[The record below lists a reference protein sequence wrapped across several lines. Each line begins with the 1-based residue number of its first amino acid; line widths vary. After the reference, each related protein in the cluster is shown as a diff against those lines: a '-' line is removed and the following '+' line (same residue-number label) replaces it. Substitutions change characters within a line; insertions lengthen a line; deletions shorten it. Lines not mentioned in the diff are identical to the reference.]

1 MLLMGY
7 SYLCPNRQRNAVDKL
22 RVRSGSSGLVASGR
36 LTARI
41 IAMAID
47 IYERIIIE
55 EAGMGTGTESKSV
68 FSLLD
73 KLLKAEPSKKPQ
85 AIAIGSVCSVMSAS
99 ACGYGNDVAAPVLR

>member
-55 EAGMGTGTESKSV
+55 EAGMGTG
-68 FSLLD
+68 SLSEPGSMGSLST
-73 KLLKAEPSKKPQ
+73 KAQSR
-85 AIAIGSVCSVMSAS
+85 SLSSLSLTSC
-99 ACGYGNDVAAPVLR
+99 